1 MSRDY
6 SPKAEYN
13 FTVTATKKFV
23 LYRRRYDYIQV
34 AMIFTDGTQANG
46 CKVELEYEDED
57 GDLVVVDGSPFFA
70 DGGSTSSAGKGTQ
83 FYNLQAKM
91 PRLRVKYTIGTD
103 GTSCLVK
110 VRTYTLGEA
119 DSIRPGAYQSLT
131 DTAGDLMLEP

>member
-13 FTVTATKKFV
+13 FTGTATKKFV

-34 AMIFTDGTQANG
+34 ALVFTGGTEAG
-46 CKVELEYEDED
+46 SCKVELEYEDED
-57 GDLVVVDGSPFFA
+57 GDLVVVDGSPFHP
-70 DGGSTSSAGKGTQ
+70 DDGSTSTAGKGTH
-83 FYNLQAKM
+83 FLNLQAKQ
-91 PRLRVKYTIGTD
+91 PRLAVKYTIGN